1 MQDTELSQQK
11 KIDVAPQEL
20 PLSTFHFPPTRSR
33 GFTLVE
39 LLVSVFIFS
48 MVMLIAVG
56 SLLSMVD
63 ANKKAQTIK
72 SAVNNLSFALD
83 GMSRAIRVGT
93 TFRCGVASQAGSSA
107 TLASAGDCVN
117 SITGGSLI
125 AFETYN
131 GNRSSSGDQWVYC
144 RGTGTAC
151 SDSGTS
157 ILRSQNGGA
166 SYHSITSSEVVVQDL
181 RFYVVGSASKASGNR
196 IQPKIVMVLHGYAG
210 SNTKTRTELRLQ
222 TTMTPRLLDE

>member
-1 MQDTELSQQK
+1 METTASTSTIRTITLRNPSGVSQRPGQK
-11 KIDVAPQEL
+11 
-20 PLSTFHFPPTRSR
+20 

-48 MVMLIAVG
+48 MVMLVAVG

-63 ANKKAQTIK
+63 ANRKAQTIK

-93 TFRCGVASQAGSSA
+93 TFRCGTAAQSGSSA
-107 TLASAGDCVN
+107 TLSSWGNCVN
-117 SITGGSLI
+117 TVEGGSLI
-125 AFETYN
+125 AFEAYG
-131 GNRSSSGDQWVYC
+131 GNRSNSADQWVYC
-144 RGTGTAC
+144 RGTGTTC
-151 SDSGTS
+151 SESGTA

-166 SYHSITSSEVVVQDL
+166 NYQSITSSEVTVEDL
-181 RFYVVGSASKASGNR
+181 RFYVVGVAPRSSGSMS
-196 IQPKIVMVLHGYAG
+196 QPRIVMVMHGYAG
-210 SNTKTRTELRLQ
+210 SNEKTKTEIRLQ

>member
-1 MQDTELSQQK
+1 MNLTAQK
-11 KIDVAPQEL
+11 Q
-20 PLSTFHFPPTRSR
+20 S

-63 ANKKAQTIK
+63 ANRKAQTIK
-72 SAVNNLSFALD
+72 AAVNNLSFGLD

-93 TFRCGVASQAGSSA
+93 NFHCGSASESGSAA
-107 TLASAGDCVN
+107 TLSTRGDCTNAV
-117 SITGGSLI
+117 TGGTLI
-125 AFETYN
+125 SFEPFS
-131 GNRSSSGDQWVYC
+131 GNPASTGDQWVYC

-151 SDSGTS
+151 SESGTS

-166 SYHSITSSEVVVQDL
+166 SYLSLTSNEVIVQDL
-181 RFYVVGSASKASGNR
+181 RFYVVGSASYASGNR
-196 IQPKIVMVLHGYAG
+196 IQPKIVMVMHGYAG
-210 SNTKTRTELRLQ
+210 SNEKTRTELRLE
-222 TTMTPRLLDE
+222 TTMSPRLLDE

>member
-1 MQDTELSQQK
+1 MEKLENRKQRKESRGGFSLFFFQSPHCSL
-11 KIDVAPQEL
+11 A
-20 PLSTFHFPPTRSR
+20 SR

-56 SLLSMVD
+56 SLLSMID
-63 ANKKAQTIK
+63 ANRKAQTIK

-83 GMSRAIRVGT
+83 GISRAVRVGT
-93 TFRCGVASQAGSSA
+93 TFHCSTATDAGSAALLSTA
-107 TLASAGDCVN
+107 TNCS
-117 SITGGSLI
+117 GGGTLLS
-125 AFETYN
+125 FEPYN
-131 GNRSSSGDQWVYC
+131 GDTANTGDQWVYC
-144 RGTGTAC
+144 RGTGTTC

-166 SYHSITSSEVVVQDL
+166 SYASITSPEVTVDDL
-181 RFYVVGSASKASGNR
+181 HFYVAGALAGAADR
-196 IQPKIVMVLHGYAG
+196 LQPKIVMVIHGYAG
-210 SNTKTRTELRLQ
+210 ASTKTRTEIRLE